1 MKINTAIAK
10 LRKDLV
16 ETVNASELPPV
27 VTAMV
32 LVELLNA
39 VNDAARRQ
47 YEEEQKAEMEAGG
60 ED

>member
-47 YEEEQKAEMEAGG
+47 
-60 ED
+60 